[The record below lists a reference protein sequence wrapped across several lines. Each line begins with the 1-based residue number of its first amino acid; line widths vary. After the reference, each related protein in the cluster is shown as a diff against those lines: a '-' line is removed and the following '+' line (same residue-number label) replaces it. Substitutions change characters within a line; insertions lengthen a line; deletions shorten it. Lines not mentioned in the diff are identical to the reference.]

1 MIKKVFGDDSMSEA
15 QIKLWYSCFKNGRES
30 VESYRR
36 SGRLTYLN
44 PVLFDKHEN
53 VMFSALGFLEVHQ
66 HTEPVFFATVV
77 QNLSVLG
84 SDELRILTFHYEFK
98 ISNLFPLKMFCK
110 YLVSSLNLSQFT
122 YFVNKRETHLN
133 S

>member
-1 MIKKVFGDDSMSEA
+1 M
-15 QIKLWYSCFKNGRES
+15 
-30 VESYRR
+30 
-36 SGRLTYLN
+36 YLN
-44 PVLFDKHEN
+44 PGWFDEHEN

-66 HTEPVFFATVV
+66 HTEPVFFAADV

-84 SDELRILTFHYEFK
+84 SDELGILTFHYEFK
-98 ISNLFPLKMFCK
+98 ISSLFPLTMSCK

-122 YFVNKRETHLN
+122 YFVNKGQKHLN